1 MGSTSCPTATIIIA
15 PHRLRWPSYLSIL
28 YYLYI
33 LTKLDATHTLKA
45 KTLSGVYS
53 VLLLLSLL
61 SNTDIQTLAHGYVNN
76 NQKLGLCLAID
87 ILIRSR
93 EYIQKHL
100 MLKLTDQ

>member
-15 PHRLRWPSYLSIL
+15 PHRLRWSSYLSIL

-61 SNTDIQTLAHGYVNN
+61 SNTDIQTVAHGYVNN
-76 NQKLGLCLAID
+76 NQKFGLCLAID
-87 ILIRSR
+87 ILIPSR

-100 MLKLTDQ
+100 MLKSTDQ